1 MDSHNVIYTQ
11 IAPKLEYICPSTV
24 DSETG
29 EPLAYQRADCTWGT
43 EYLRLK
49 QDIIKHGIKYP
60 VVLAYNDAESAYH
73 AEVGNQRIRI
83 ALELGIDNVPA
94 VIYSADGPND
104 FDGIAIKAIK
114 DIHTI
119 FGNDIVNEP
128 AYNCIVDALTKVAYY
143 VEKMSH
149 GKRP

>member
-43 EYLRLK
+43 EYLTLK

-73 AEVGNQRIRI
+73 AEELFSLRTSSIR
-83 ALELGIDNVPA
+83 
-94 VIYSADGPND
+94 VILLFFIPG
-104 FDGIAIKAIK
+104 
-114 DIHTI
+114 
-119 FGNDIVNEP
+119 
-128 AYNCIVDALTKVAYY
+128 
-143 VEKMSH
+143 
-149 GKRP
+149 